1 LLPSAEFFRS
11 LLSSLDTSR
20 MGGEKGS
27 SAANTLTLF
36 DFVNIGFGID
46 QEETKSPV
54 NDATDY

>member
-1 LLPSAEFFRS
+1 
-11 LLSSLDTSR
+11 
-20 MGGEKGS
+20 MGDEKGS

-36 DFVNIGFGID
+36 DFVNIGFGSD